1 MNIFRWWSKRT
12 APKTAATPTVPEIA
26 RLEQLAEQAYG
37 AMYDTPPLSS
47 SKDAYEDACINLQKA
62 IDEAQRLDLADEVAR
77 LSRRLAHIR
86 AVYDSQFRGF

>member
-1 MNIFRWWSKRT
+1 MSIFRWWSKRAAPNSVAAPT
-12 APKTAATPTVPEIA
+12 APEIA

-62 IDEAQRLDLADEVAR
+62 IDEAQRLNLADEVSR
-77 LSRRLAHIR
+77 LSRRLAQIR